1 MVDARPAAHGAP
13 DPGGPR
19 AASGGSDGLQRAF
32 ARIAGWGRP
41 RAFLGIL
48 GSCALVA
55 FLASALLGPE
65 LPLRHDG
72 PAYHEGA
79 VNILAGRGYIQHWR
93 SLDKVSPAAT
103 ELRAFFPVGYSAFL
117 AGVYA
122 FTEPRPMAAVVANAV
137 LLALSGVLVYGVGR
151 RVAGEGVGRVA
162 SVAFVLMSLTT
173 RMSQTVYPEPL
184 FMTLVLGC
192 LWAATCWCS
201 WPAQVVAGLLLGM
214 AHLVRTNSLAMPFVL
229 FVAFVLLRERWGRAA
244 ARALVVGGVSLVVV
258 APWTLRNWQRFGRF
272 VAVATNGGF
281 NLWMGNNPKSSGT
294 YQWPEFPPDVVDAR
308 DEAEWDQRLTRHAM
322 AFIRSR
328 PGLFLARMP
337 VKLSHAIGF
346 GMVGEDAVRNEGP
359 VRVVGRLA
367 LSVMLAVLLVIA
379 VVQAG
384 WAVGRLMRQRSLAAG
399 WALIPMLFILLFA
412 GFVMVFHGCRRFLY
426 PAYPFIALSC
436 AIAGA
441 WFLEWRR
448 GQRMR
453 GAS

>member
-1 MVDARPAAHGAP
+1 
-13 DPGGPR
+13 
-19 AASGGSDGLQRAF
+19 
-32 ARIAGWGRP
+32 
-41 RAFLGIL
+41 
-48 GSCALVA
+48 
-55 FLASALLGPE
+55 
-65 LPLRHDG
+65 
-72 PAYHEGA
+72 
-79 VNILAGRGYIQHWR
+79 
-93 SLDKVSPAAT
+93 
-103 ELRAFFPVGYSAFL
+103 
-117 AGVYA
+117 
-122 FTEPRPMAAVVANAV
+122 
-137 LLALSGVLVYGVGR
+137 
-151 RVAGEGVGRVA
+151 
-162 SVAFVLMSLTT
+162 
-173 RMSQTVYPEPL
+173 
-184 FMTLVLGC
+184 
-192 LWAATCWCS
+192 
-201 WPAQVVAGLLLGM
+201 
-214 AHLVRTNSLAMPFVL
+214 
-229 FVAFVLLRERWGRAA
+229 VLLRERWGRAA